1 MKHFLQQAARSP
13 WLAPVRALV
22 HGRRQEASVPSVG
35 SVRFGDLRRLTPI
48 SSAWGFDRGL
58 PIDRHYI
65 ERFLTREAPSIAG
78 CVLEIGD
85 NSYTRRFGGASVTVS
100 DVLHVTPGTP
110 QATIIG
116 DLTHADHIPTNRF
129 DCIILTQT
137 LQLIY
142 DVHAAIR
149 TLFRILKPGGVV
161 LATVPGITPISD
173 SQWSSQ
179 WCWNF
184 TRLSA
189 ARLFQ
194 EQFPP
199 SCVRVDTQGNL
210 LSALA
215 FLQGLAAQ
223 ELSPEEL
230 AHTDERYD
238 VTITVKAVKP
248 IATEAESLESLRS

>member
-1 MKHFLQQAARSP
+1 M
-13 WLAPVRALV
+13 
-22 HGRRQEASVPSVG
+22 PSVG

-65 ERFLTREAPSIAG
+65 ERFLTREANSIAG

-85 NSYTRRFGGASVTVS
+85 DSYTRRFGGASVTVS
-100 DVLHVTPGTP
+100 DVLHVAPGAP

-116 DLTHADHIPTNRF
+116 DLTRADHIPTNRF
-129 DCIILTQT
+129 DCVILTQT

-149 TLFRILKPGGVV
+149 TLFRIVKPGGVV

-173 SQWSSQ
+173 TQWSRQ
-179 WCWNF
+179 WYWNF

-194 EQFPP
+194 EQFPA

-230 AHTDERYD
+230 AHADERYD
-238 VTITVKAVKP
+238 VTIAVKAVKP
-248 IATEAESLESLRS
+248 ISTGVESTEGTRV

>member
-1 MKHFLQQAARSP
+1 M
-13 WLAPVRALV
+13 RAFV
-22 HGRRQEASVPSVG
+22 HGGRHEAAVPPVG

-65 ERFLTREAPSIAG
+65 EQFLTREAKHIAG

-100 DVLHVTPGTP
+100 DVLHVTPGAP

-116 DLTHADHIPTNRF
+116 DLTQADHIPTNRF
-129 DCIILTQT
+129 DCVILTQT

-142 DVHAAIR
+142 DVRAAIR
-149 TLFRILKPGGVV
+149 TLFRIVKPGGVV

-173 SQWSSQ
+173 AQWSRQ
-179 WCWNF
+179 WYWNF

-194 EQFPP
+194 EQFPV
-199 SCVRVDTQGNL
+199 SCVTVDTQGNL

-215 FLQGLAAQ
+215 FLQGLAAR

-230 AHTDERYD
+230 AHADERYD
-238 VTITVKAVKP
+238 VTISIKAVKP
-248 IATEAESLESLRS
+248 ISTELESMEETRL